1 MAESKER
8 SQSRLFVPMSE
19 ELETYRVR
27 RLARVIYGDP
37 FELTIVGLIIVNAVV
52 LAVLTL
58 PTIPADTAAVLTRID
73 TWIYVVFVVEVAL
86 RIASY
91 GKKPWRYFHSR
102 WNVFDFLVVALVPI
116 FSSATILLRLLRLL
130 RVIRLFRFMPEFQ
143 MLSTALGR
151 TIKPVLSAFM
161 LISLFMFLYAMAGVY
176 IFGEKDPTH
185 WGDIGIALVTLTILL
200 TLENFPE
207 TLEAGLADTPL
218 AWIYF
223 VSFMVVVVFTVLNV
237 LIGIVL
243 NAMDEA
249 RRASQATETPVNE
262 MSGVI
267 EKLESA
273 AKKGELTPK
282 QRDALRK
289 IIDTTS

>member
-1 MAESKER
+1 
-8 SQSRLFVPMSE
+8 
-19 ELETYRVR
+19 
-27 RLARVIYGDP
+27 
-37 FELTIVGLIIVNAVV
+37 
-52 LAVLTL
+52 
-58 PTIPADTAAVLTRID
+58 
-73 TWIYVVFVVEVAL
+73 
-86 RIASY
+86 
-91 GKKPWRYFHSR
+91 
-102 WNVFDFLVVALVPI
+102 
-116 FSSATILLRLLRLL
+116 
-130 RVIRLFRFMPEFQ
+130 

-176 IFGEKDPTH
+176 IFGENDPTH

-249 RRASQATETPVNE
+249 RKDSRASQTSVD
-262 MSGVI
+262 GVPEAI
-267 EKLESA
+267 DKLGAA
-273 AKKGELTPK
+273 AKHGALSQED
-282 QRDALRK
+282 REALRK
-289 IIDTTS
+289 IIDTKT

>member
-19 ELETYRVR
+19 DLEPYRVR
-27 RLARVIYGDP
+27 PLARVIYGDA
-37 FELTIVGLIIVNAVV
+37 FELTIVGLIVTNAVV

-58 PTIPADTAAVLTRID
+58 PAISTETATLLAHLD
-73 TWIYVVFVVEVAL
+73 TWIYAVFVVEVAL

-91 GKKPWRYFHSR
+91 GKKPWRYFRSR

-151 TIKPVLSAFM
+151 TIKPVFSAFM

-176 IFGEKDPTH
+176 IFGDNDPHH
-185 WGDIGIALVTLTILL
+185 WGDIGVALVTLTILL

-249 RRASQATETPVNE
+249 RKDSRSSERSADDV
-262 MSGVI
+262 SGAI
-267 EKLESA
+267 EKLTTA
-273 AKKGELTPK
+273 AKEGELTTEHRK
-282 QRDALRK
+282 SLRK
-289 IIDTTS
+289 IVDAGS